1 MALPRVSA
9 NAEAAEWSFDP
20 SCLADSLPDNA
31 HEEPDL
37 CGVEGQYE
45 RLDDNS
51 KEWRKIQTRG
61 RF

>member
-1 MALPRVSA
+1 VALPRVSA
-9 NAEAAEWSFDP
+9 NAEAAEWSFNP

-37 CGVEGQYE
+37 CGVEGEYE
-45 RLDDNS
+45 RLDGNS
-51 KEWRKIQTRG
+51 KEGRKIKTRR